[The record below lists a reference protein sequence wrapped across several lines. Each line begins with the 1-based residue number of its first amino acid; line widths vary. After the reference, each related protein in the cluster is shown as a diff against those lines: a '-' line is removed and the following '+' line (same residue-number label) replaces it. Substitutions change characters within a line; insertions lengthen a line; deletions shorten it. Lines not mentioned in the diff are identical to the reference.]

1 MIYHTSMGNNV
12 LHIIALYVEPDFFFR
27 LFLEYTLSSLSFS
40 LSHHHQHHQI
50 NVNHTCYCFTTY

>member
-1 MIYHTSMGNNV
+1 MGNNV

-40 LSHHHQHHQI
+40 LSHLHQHHQI